1 MPIIYTF
8 SRIIRWQFKS
18 QYAIILLLISQ
29 QFRTKAVKISFMNQN
44 PNNRQKSGV
53 KLATQRRSNA
63 RPDSS
68 NEEFLANLSS
78 AIRNDELLIHYQP
91 RYDTLTGRANFF
103 EAMVRWE
110 RPGLGSFYPP
120 MFLKAAE
127 THGLIFSID
136 LWVFEQCCKDLI
148 RFRKTISKRLKLSI
162 NVSSLDCESVYYSQK
177 LIDLCSAY
185 NLTLEDFEFEISES
199 YSVSDMRKLSA
210 FCQTLSEHGT
220 TFCLDN
226 FGTGHAPMSR
236 LLELPI
242 DKIKID
248 RCFIERIGENKRNDV
263 IIKSLYRLAK
273 DLDIKVVA
281 TGVESKQQY
290 DFLNQL
296 GCDEMQGFYFSSPRK
311 LEKINKSELFISDD
325 NSFR

>member
-1 MPIIYTF
+1 MTHNP
-8 SRIIRWQFKS
+8 
-18 QYAIILLLISQ
+18 
-29 QFRTKAVKISFMNQN
+29 QN
-44 PNNRQKSGV
+44 KQNSEHN
-53 KLATQRRSNA
+53 LARQRRVNA
-63 RPDSS
+63 RADQS
-68 NEEFLANLSS
+68 NEEFLTNLSS

-177 LIDLCSAY
+177 LIDLCAAY
-185 NLTLEDFEFEISES
+185 KLTLSDFEFEISES
-199 YSVSDMRKLSA
+199 YSVNDMRKLNA
-210 FCQTLSEHGT
+210 FCQTLSEYGA

-242 DKIKID
+242 NKIKID
-248 RCFIERIGENKRNDV
+248 RRFIEKIGESERND
-263 IIKSLYRLAK
+263 IIIRNLYRLARE
-273 DLDIKVVA
+273 LDIKVTA
-281 TGVESKQQY
+281 TGVESRRQY
-290 DFLNQL
+290 DFLSDL
-296 GCDEMQGFYFSSPRK
+296 GCDEMQGFYFSAPRK

-325 NSFR
+325 NQFQPA